1 MFHFELWGLAVVVAV
16 AVALLV
22 QGARWG
28 SDPKYGAISFVTIL
42 MVAGLASGV
51 AGLGQDAPSCGRL
64 DPRTGDGPDPEDVQA
79 CRDAQAAA
87 EAALS
92 PPLLAT
98 QLAGRAA
105 AKDRATAAFL
115 IVGGAG
121 AAGVTI
127 GLLRRGPS
135 V

>member
-1 MFHFELWGLAVVVAV
+1 MFHFELWGLALVVAL

-42 MVAGLASGV
+42 VVAGIASGI
-51 AGLGQDAPSCGRL
+51 AGLGQGAPSCGRL
-64 DPRTGDGPDPEDVQA
+64 DPRTGDGPDPEDAQA
-79 CRDAQAAA
+79 CRDAQATA
-87 EAALS
+87 EAAQS
-92 PPLLAT
+92 PSQRATLLAD
-98 QLAGRAA
+98 RSA
-105 AKDRATAAFL
+105 AKDRVTAALL